1 MSDGFEFAAA
11 GEAGFIASS
20 GGLQLWEG
28 FHDGINLDP
37 GEAWSTL
44 VVTSPDGQEWTPHLL
59 GDGGWLGLG
68 TLKPESNTEVIVID
82 GEEILVAVDP
92 PSTLYYSADGVQ
104 SEHVI
109 GSPSLERPAMAL
121 VGPDQVVVVDQVDR
135 EGPVQIHRIEKQ
147 RP

>member
-1 MSDGFEFAAA
+1 M
-11 GEAGFIASS
+11 
-20 GGLQLWEG
+20 
-28 FHDGINLDP
+28 DP

-59 GDGGWLGLG
+59 GGLALWQIVPLYEGLLGLG

-82 GEEILVAVDP
+82 GQEILAAVSP

-104 SEHVI
+104 WENVI
-109 GSPSLERPAMAL
+109 GNPSLERPAMAL
-121 VGPDQVVVVDQVDR
+121 VGPDQVVVVDQADR

-147 RP
+147 LP